1 MQTLVVSPT
10 SNETKLRIYHSKY
23 NKFFC
28 KVFLGITRYVYL
40 ILVNYIEFFHSNC
53 NWKWSFSSIKT
64 DSVIWQVPFLSKMQK
79 NDKKTVN
86 GKQEMK
92 LVYNSVY
99 VKAQFAF
106 RSNSNFFL
114 FRAPTKL
121 KINCTSYAAMA
132 FTS

>member
-1 MQTLVVSPT
+1 MQTVVFSPT

-28 KVFLGITRYVYL
+28 KVYLNIIRYVYL
-40 ILVNYIEFFHSNC
+40 ILVYNIEFF
-53 NWKWSFSSIKT
+53 IPI
-64 DSVIWQVPFLSKMQK
+64 VIENGLLALSKPIASFGKLHFFPKCKKLQK
-79 NDKKTVN
+79 AVN
-86 GKQEMK
+86 GKQETK

-121 KINCTSYAAMA
+121 KINCTSYAVMV

>member
-1 MQTLVVSPT
+1 MHILFWFITLNFVIPIV
-10 SNETKLRIYHSKY
+10 
-23 NKFFC
+23 
-28 KVFLGITRYVYL
+28 
-40 ILVNYIEFFHSNC
+40 IENGLLA
-53 NWKWSFSSIKT
+53 
-64 DSVIWQVPFLSKMQK
+64 LSKPIASFGKFHFFPKCKKLQK
-79 NDKKTVN
+79 AVN
-86 GKQEMK
+86 GKQETK